1 MTRVVRCGFRRW
13 SAVRGCHETPGRKQH
28 ARNREAARRVLLQ
41 ARKTML
47 PLVAFGALVFGGGGY
62 PNGDAPSSAS
72 QRDGESSPIR
82 LSVGETGSLKQVVLT
97 GPKRVAKPHDR
108 ESRFVIRIDAVYPHG
123 TDWRYDLS
131 FYGLEPG
138 RYNVVDYLQAESGES
153 AGGAKPLWVE
163 VYSVLPRTKNTP
175 HALEFQPTPRPGRY
189 RELAVVAGVFWVIGL
204 IALIWGG
211 RVRRR
216 RQEEAARR
224 RVTLADRLRPLVRRA
239 EQGELT
245 TAERA
250 ELERLLISY
259 WQRRLKLEAIP
270 PAEMM
275 ARLREDEQAGPLLRQ
290 LEAWLHRPQPQPP
303 QDLDELLRPYRDVA
317 DPEAD

>member
-1 MTRVVRCGFRRW
+1 MTRVLRCVFRRW
-13 SAVRGCHETPGRKQH
+13 SAVK
-28 ARNREAARRVLLQ
+28 A
-41 ARKTML
+41 ML
-47 PLVAFGALVFGGGGY
+47 PLITFGVLIFGGY
-62 PNGDAPSSAS
+62 PICNAQSPGS

-82 LSVGETGSLKQVVLT
+82 LSVGETGSLTQVVLT
-97 GPKRVAKPHDR
+97 GPKRITKPHDR
-108 ESRFVIRIDAVYPHG
+108 ESRFVVRIDAVYPHG

-138 RYNVVDYLQAESGES
+138 RYNVADYLQTESGES
-153 AGGAKPLWVE
+153 VGGVEPLWVE
-163 VYSVLPRTKNTP
+163 VYSVLPRSKNTP

-216 RQEEAARR
+216 RQEEAASR
-224 RVTLADRLRPLVRRA
+224 RVTLADRLRPLVQRA

-245 TAERA
+245 TAEQA

-259 WQRRLKLEAIP
+259 WQRRLKLEAMP

-303 QDLDELLRPYRDVA
+303 QDLEELLRPYRDVA

>member
-1 MTRVVRCGFRRW
+1 MTRVVRCVFRLR
-13 SAVRGCHETPGRKQH
+13 SAG
-28 ARNREAARRVLLQ
+28 N
-41 ARKTML
+41 TML
-47 PLVAFGALVFGGGGY
+47 PLIAFGALIFGGGGGY
-62 PNGDAPSSAS
+62 PNCYAQSPAS
-72 QRDGESSPIR
+72 QRDGESSRIR
-82 LSVGETGSLKQVVLT
+82 LSVGETGSLEQVVLA
-97 GPKRVAKPHDR
+97 GPKLIPKPHDR
-108 ESRFVIRIDAVYPHG
+108 ESRFVVRVDAVYPHG
-123 TDWRYDLS
+123 SDWRYDLS

-138 RYNVVDYLQAESGES
+138 RYNVVDYLQTESGES

-163 VYSVLPRTKNTP
+163 VYSVLPRAKNTP

-189 RELAVVAGVFWVIGL
+189 REWAVVAVVLWVTGL

-216 RQEEAARR
+216 RQQEAPRR

-245 TAERA
+245 TAEQA

-259 WQRRLKLEAIP
+259 WQRRLELEAMP

-290 LEAWLHRPQPQPP
+290 LEAWLHHPRPQAPG
-303 QDLDELLRPYRDVA
+303 DLEELLRPYRDVA